1 MRSDACSKSSF
12 QNLSNFPD
20 HNVRS
25 ERLLKERSA
34 FGKNSV
40 ADDRII
46 GVSGHEEYLHPGA
59 QADELSGQ
67 LRAAHAGI
75 TAGQAARKN
84 KEKNKNQ
91 PNGLALLTWVILLT

>member
-1 MRSDACSKSSF
+1 MVSGPSSF
-12 QNLSNFPD
+12 QNLPHFPD
-20 HNVRS
+20 QNVRS

-46 GVSGHEEYLHPGA
+46 GVSGHEEYLHAGA

-67 LRAAHAGI
+67 LRPAHPGI
-75 TAGQAARKN
+75 TAAQAASKN
-84 KEKNKNQ
+84 EEKNKNQ
-91 PNGLALLTWVILLT
+91 PNGLALLTCVILLT